1 MGSDVRLATGRLKPA
16 SCDRGIRY
24 AGGRYAGF
32 DFTIVADVT
41 IQTSTF
47 VISDEICTSAAVQ
60 AWVRIA
66 FVYFCVTDFTFIT
79 GITLTSTYAC
89 HASSV
94 NAARRGCNTGIRKPR
109 LLPYGKHTGKS

>member
-1 MGSDVRLATGRLKPA
+1 MGPDVRLATCRGKPA
-16 SCDRGIRY
+16 GCDWGIRY

-32 DFTIVADVT
+32 DFTIIADVT
-41 IQTSTF
+41 NRTSTF

-66 FVYFCVTDFTFIT
+66 FVYFYFTDFTFIT
-79 GITLTSTYAC
+79 RITVTGAYAC

-94 NAARRGCNTGIRKPR
+94 NAARRVCNTGIRKPR
-109 LLPYGKHTGKS
+109 FLPYEKHK